1 MGNIAQKLLQKFLV
15 MSQLGTLLTQGNGNL
30 VQIVL
35 QKAQFSFPIVTNI
48 QKFPACITATF
59 GCCS

>member
-35 QKAQFSFPIVTNI
+35 QTAQFSSPIVTNT
-48 QKFPACITATF
+48 QKFPACIYRSQVF
-59 GCCS
+59 S